1 MAVTLR
7 DVAERAGVSVRTV
20 SNVVNGFQHI
30 APATRARVQAALEEL
45 NYRPNLVARSL
56 RQGRTGIIMLILP
69 EINVSY
75 FGELAHEVVDYA
87 GSVGITV
94 QIDESGGDPQ
104 RERELLTSLAQA
116 SWVDG
121 VLFSSQGLRGVD
133 IAGLGG
139 TRPLVLL
146 GERTAGTS
154 LDHVGIDNV
163 EAARQVVAHLVGRG
177 RTRIAAFGGNGSA
190 RDATSKYRLKGF
202 QLGLREAGL
211 DPAGRHVRTPD
222 YRRASAAG
230 AVRELLRRPE
240 RPDALFCF
248 SDELATGALRELYEH
263 GVRVPEEIAVVGFDD
278 IEASRFST
286 PSLSS
291 IRPSKAGIAQAAVD
305 ALLRRLDQPEAE
317 PLGIDVPFELVVRE
331 SSGPE
336 LVSG

>member
-7 DVAERAGVSVRTV
+7 DVAEKAGVSVRTV

-87 GSVGITV
+87 SSVGITV

-104 RERELLTSLAQA
+104 REKELLTQLAQA

-121 VLFSSQGLRGVD
+121 VLFSSLGLRGVD
-133 IAGLGG
+133 LAGLVG

-146 GERTAGTS
+146 GERTARTA

-163 EAARQVVAHLVGRG
+163 AASRLAVAHLIERG
-177 RTRIAAFGGNGSA
+177 RTRIAALRGSGGA
-190 RDATSKYRLKGF
+190 RAAPTKYRLRGF
-202 QLGLREAGL
+202 QKGLEAAGL
-211 DPAGRHVRTPD
+211 DPAGLYQRTPD
-222 YRRASAAG
+222 YRRGSAAL
-230 AVRELLRRPE
+230 AVREMLRWPQ
-240 RPDALFCF
+240 RPDGLFCF
-248 SDELATGALRELYEH
+248 SDELAAGALRELVVQ
-263 GVRVPEEIAVVGFDD
+263 GVRVPEDIAVVGFDD
-278 IEASRFST
+278 IEASSFST
-286 PSLSS
+286 PSLTS
-291 IRPSKAGIAQAAVD
+291 IRPDKAGIAKTAVD
-305 ALLRRLDQPEAE
+305 ALLHRLDAPEAPARE
-317 PLGIDVPFELVVRE
+317 HSVGFELMVRE

-336 LVSG
+336 LS

>member
-56 RQGRTGIIMLILP
+56 RQGRTGIIMLVLP

-87 GSVGITV
+87 SSVGCTV

-104 RERELLTSLAQA
+104 RERALLETIAQA

-121 VLFSSQGLRGVD
+121 VLFSSLGLRGVD
-133 IAGLGG
+133 LAGLAGG
-139 TRPLVLL
+139 RPMVLL
-146 GERTAGTS
+146 GERTARTS

-163 EAARQVVAHLVGRG
+163 EAARQAVAHLAGRG
-177 RTRIAAFGGNGSA
+177 RTRIAALGGSGGA

-202 QLGLREAGL
+202 RLGMRAAGL
-211 DPAGRHVRTPD
+211 DPEGRYLRTAD
-222 YRRASAAG
+222 YRRGSAAT
-230 AVRELLRRPE
+230 AVRELLAWPE

-248 SDELATGALRELYEH
+248 SDELAAGALRELHEQN
-263 GVRVPEEIAVVGFDD
+263 VRVPEDMAVIGFDD

-291 IRPSKAGIAQAAVD
+291 VRPDKAGIAQAAVD
-305 ALLRRLDQPEAE
+305 TLLARLDDPAGAVREVSVAH
-317 PLGIDVPFELVVRE
+317 ELVVRE
-331 SSGPE
+331 SSG
-336 LVSG
+336 SA

>member
-7 DVAERAGVSVRTV
+7 DVAAKAGVSVRTV

-45 NYRPNLVARSL
+45 NYQPNLVARSL
-56 RQGRTGIIMLILP
+56 RQGRTGIIMLVLP

-87 GSVGITV
+87 SSVGITV
-94 QIDESGGDPQ
+94 QIDESGGDPR
-104 RERELLTSLAQA
+104 REKELLTSLAQA

-121 VLFSSQGLRGVD
+121 VLFSSLGLRGVD
-133 IAGLGG
+133 LAGLAG

-146 GERTAGTS
+146 GERTARTA

-163 EAARQVVAHLVGRG
+163 EAARQAVAHLAGRG
-177 RTRIAAFGGNGSA
+177 RTRIAAMGGSGAA
-190 RDATSKYRLKGF
+190 RDVTSKYRLKGF
-202 QLGLREAGL
+202 QRALRTAGL
-211 DPAGRHVRTPD
+211 DPTGLYLRTPD
-222 YRRASAAG
+222 YRRSSAASA
-230 AVRELLRRPE
+230 VKELLSWDE

-248 SDELATGALRELYEH
+248 SDELAAGALRGLHEQ
-263 GVRVPEEIAVVGFDD
+263 GVRVPEDIAVVGFDD

-291 IRPSKAGIAQAAVD
+291 ICPDKAGIAKAAVD
-305 ALLRRLDQPEAE
+305 ALLRRLDE
-317 PLGIDVPFELVVRE
+317 PDGEPREISVGFELVIRE
-331 SSGPE
+331 SSG
-336 LVSG
+336 

>member
-104 RERELLTSLAQA
+104 REKELLTQLAQA
-116 SWVDG
+116 TWVDG

-133 IAGLGG
+133 IAELGG

-146 GERTAGTS
+146 GERTAGTA

-163 EAARQVVAHLVGRG
+163 EAARQAVAHLVGRG
-177 RTRIAAFGGNGSA
+177 RSRIAAFGGNGSA
-190 RDATSKYRLKGF
+190 RDATSQYRLEGF

-211 DPAGRHVRTPD
+211 DPAGRHLHTPD
-222 YRRASAAG
+222 YRRASAAD
-230 AVRELLRRPE
+230 AVRELLRRPQ
-240 RPDALFCF
+240 RPDGLFCF
-248 SDELATGALRELYEH
+248 SDELAAGALRELVVQ
-263 GVRVPEEIAVVGFDD
+263 GVRVPEDIAVVGFDD
-278 IEASRFST
+278 IEASSFST
-286 PSLSS
+286 PSLTS
-291 IRPSKAGIAQAAVD
+291 IRPDKAGIAKAAVD
-305 ALLRRLDQPEAE
+305 ALLHRLDDPEAE
-317 PLGIDVPFELVVRE
+317 AREHSVNFELIVRE

-336 LVSG
+336 LD